1 MIRILLTVFFI
12 SCTTLLWSQND
23 QQKKLEQRK
32 LEIQKEIKEFQELL
46 AKESKR
52 EKTVTSEIADKNTKI
67 SLSEKLIATTQKQT
81 KLLNDDMYLNQLQIN
96 KLNRE
101 LDALKD
107 DYSKTIVK
115 AYKSRSDQS
124 RIMFI
129 LSSNSFLQA
138 YKRIQY
144 MKHYASFRKIQGE
157 EINTK
162 MTQLNALNDKLTLQK
177 QEKKK
182 LLAESEKEKKVL
194 KKDRAEQEKLVKS
207 IQKDKKKYTADIKKR
222 QQEANKIQKQIDKII
237 KDAIAAANRKAA
249 AEAAAAA
256 AKKKGA
262 SAAEVKKA
270 ASKAAA
276 SASVT
281 KIELTKEGKI
291 IADNFKAN
299 KGNLP
304 WPVAEGGIS
313 QRFGTYSDPVYPDN
327 KIENHGIDI
336 TTKPGENVR
345 AVFGGEVGDIQVVP
359 GTNNKIVYIK
369 HGNYFTV
376 YYNLKSINVSSGDK
390 VSTKQSIGKV
400 ATSPS
405 GKTILSFY
413 ILQNTTY
420 INPQSWITQ

>member
-1 MIRILLTVFFI
+1 M
-12 SCTTLLWSQND
+12 WGQND

-46 AKESKR
+46 ARESKR
-52 EKTVTSEIADKNTKI
+52 EKNVTSEIADKNTKI
-67 SLSEKLIATTQKQT
+67 KLSEKLIATTQKQT

-101 LDALKD
+101 LEVLKE

-115 AYKSRSDQS
+115 SYKSRSDQS
-124 RIMFI
+124 RVMFI

-144 MKHYASFRKIQGE
+144 MKHYASFRKMQGE

-162 MTQLNALNDKLTLQK
+162 MTRLNTLNDKLTLQK

-182 LLAESEKEKKVL
+182 LLAESEKERQAL
-194 KKDRAEQEKLVKS
+194 EKDRAEQEKLVKS

-222 QQEANKIQKQIDKII
+222 QQEAKKVQKQIDKII

-270 ASKAAA
+270 ANKAAA

-281 KIELTKEGKI
+281 KIELTKEGKL

-299 KGNLP
+299 KGRLP
-304 WPVAEGGIS
+304 WPVAEGFVS
-313 QRFGTYSDPVYPDN
+313 QKFGSYPDPVYPDN
-327 KIENHGIDI
+327 IIENHGIDI
-336 TTKPGENVR
+336 TAKSGADIR
-345 AVFGGEVGDIQVVP
+345 AVFNGEVSRIEIIP
-359 GTNNKIVYIK
+359 GTNNKIVYIR

-376 YYNLKSINVSSGDK
+376 YYNLKSVTVGTGDEVK
-390 VSTKQSIGKV
+390 TKQSIGKV

-413 ILQNTTY
+413 ILQNTSYT
-420 INPQSWITQ
+420 NPQSWIAQ